1 MIQPLQV
8 KPQEELKRFWK
19 QHLDGWTGG
28 IGGLL
33 LDPVEKDEGTR
44 FNMRVELRVKS
55 QIWFNSSI
63 SRLS

>member
-44 FNMRVELRVKS
+44 KHE
-55 QIWFNSSI
+55 
-63 SRLS
+63 SRTSPRQVSDMVMFTVFTV